1 MKLLTEG
8 LWIFVLFSFLGWAA
22 QCVMESVRQKHWVN
36 TGFLALPFVPSVG
49 FGFVLLYLIL
59 HRIENI
65 FILFFTSAVLLT
77 LFKYAVARMFDRA
90 FGFKWKDYTDSKY
103 KLNKY
108 VSIWEPFAYGAAG
121 VLAVRLAFVP
131 VTALASAL
139 PLWAAVLIPA
149 VTALLIIADTVVSC
163 VTVVKLRKNLKQM
176 DNLSRLLAVESRDA
190 SDDALREEY
199 ERRMIESSRFRMRLI
214 KAFPDMESFDYEKQL
229 ANLKAHH
236 HLVRERNNAVYEK
249 KIEKKEDRPFAY
261 GLSFSKLFWL
271 FVIGSFFGTVLETF
285 WALFAEGHFEMR
297 VGWVLGPFIPVY
309 GVGAVAIT
317 LCLYKLHSKSDVIVY
332 LASAAIGATFEYLC
346 SYFQEKFLG
355 TISWDYSDTPFNL
368 DGRTNLMFALIWG
381 FLGLVWLRNLYPFI
395 SNLIEK
401 IPKKAGKI
409 ITVILC
415 VFMALDGLLS
425 IAAINRWHERAE
437 SLPPQNVVGQLCDAV
452 FTDEYMEFIYPHMGN
467 KETFAEERRQK
478 AEKAEKK
485 RHRAEEK
492 QKQEQTEKPAAP

>member
-1 MKLLTEG
+1 MKLLAEG
-8 LWIFVLFSFLGWAA
+8 LWIFVLFSFLGWTAH
-22 QCVMESVRQKHWVN
+22 CVWQSVKEKRPLNV
-36 TGFLALPFVPSVG
+36 GFLTLPFMPTIG
-49 FGFVLLYLIL
+49 AGFVLLFVFLSRY
-59 HRIENI
+59 ENI
-65 FILFFTSAVLLT
+65 FMLFFASALLLT
-77 LFKYAVARMFDRA
+77 LFKYFAARLFDRA
-90 FGFKWKDYTDSKY
+90 FGFKWKDYADSKY

-131 VTALASAL
+131 VYWLASVL

-149 VTALLIIADTVVSC
+149 AVAVLIIADAVISC

-176 DNLSRLLAVESRDA
+176 ADISKLLENSGEGV
-190 SDDALREEY
+190 SDDALRGEY
-199 ERRMIESSRFRMRLI
+199 ERKMIESSRFRLRLI
-214 KAFPDMESFDYEKQL
+214 RAFPDMESFDYEKQL
-229 ANLKAHH
+229 ANLQAHH
-236 HLVRERNNAVYEK
+236 NLVRQRNNAVYEK
-249 KIEKKEDRPFAY
+249 RIERKEDRPFAY

-332 LASAAIGATFEYLC
+332 IASAVIGATFEYLC

-355 TISWDYSDTPFNL
+355 TISWDYSDTPFNI

-409 ITVILC
+409 ITVIFC
-415 VFMALDGLLS
+415 IFMALDGLLS
-425 IAAINRWHERAE
+425 IAAINRWQSATTAYRPKPSSGSSATRC
-437 SLPPQNVVGQLCDAV
+437 LPMIIWNL
-452 FTDEYMEFIYPHMGN
+452 FIRIWATRIPLP
-467 KETFAEERRQK
+467 
-478 AEKAEKK
+478 KK
-485 RHRAEEK
+485 DGKK
-492 QKQEQTEKPAAP
+492 QKKPKRNAT